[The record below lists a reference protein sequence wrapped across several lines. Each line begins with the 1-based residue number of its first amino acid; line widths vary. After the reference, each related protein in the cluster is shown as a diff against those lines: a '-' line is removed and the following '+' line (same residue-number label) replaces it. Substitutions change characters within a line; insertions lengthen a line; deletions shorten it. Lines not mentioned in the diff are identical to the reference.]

1 MTGVRTGTSCFVS
14 LKAIELYYGV
24 EVAQI
29 KLKEGAV
36 SIGKPAITSKQK
48 LVINQS
54 EQRYFIEGI

>member
-1 MTGVRTGTSCFVS
+1 MEGVRTGTSHFIS
-14 LKAIELYYGV
+14 LKAVENYYGT

-54 EQRYFIEGI
+54 EQRYFIEGL